1 MHTRKLDKTE
11 EMEIRLWHRKTNNKV
26 RLSNEKYLL
35 KKLMQD
41 VDNLEKSHSN
51 RVQKQNL
58 VKVPLFRILSIQNTY
73 EQGKKVKER

>member
-1 MHTRKLDKTE
+1 
-11 EMEIRLWHRKTNNKV
+11 
-26 RLSNEKYLL
+26 
-35 KKLMQD
+35 MQD

-73 EQGKKVKER
+73 EQEKRSKKDKLNLPQNNLLR